1 MEFIGIIP
9 ARYESSRFPGK
20 PLVDIH
26 GKSMIQ
32 RVYEQCLKSKLN
44 RVIVATDDKRIFDH
58 VLSFGGEVIM
68 TSNSHESGTDRI
80 AEAAKELKL
89 SADTIV
95 LNIQGDEPFIDPE
108 DINTL
113 SDCFNNE
120 GTQIA
125 TLIKVIKE
133 VDVLLNKNSPKVAL
147 GLKDQA
153 LYFSRE
159 AIPHLRGVD
168 KKDWLSKQTYYQHV
182 GIYAFKHATLKA
194 ISLLPMGVLEQS
206 EGLEQLRWLENGYT
220 IKTAQTESECIAVDS
235 PEDLERIDKKFFSE
249 S

>member
-1 MEFIGIIP
+1 MEFIAIIP

-20 PLVDIH
+20 PLVDIQ

-32 RVYEQCLKSKLN
+32 RVYEQCLKAKLN

-58 VLSFGGEVIM
+58 VLNFGGEVII
-68 TSNSHESGTDRI
+68 THSKHKSGTDRI
-80 AEAAKELKL
+80 AEAAKKLKL
-89 SADTIV
+89 SGDTII

-113 SDCFNNE
+113 SACFNDE

-133 VDVLLNKNSPKVAL
+133 VDVLLNKNSPKVAI

-159 AIPHLRGVD
+159 AIPHLIGFD
-168 KKDWLSKQTYYQHV
+168 KKDWLSKQTYFQHI

-194 ISLLPMGVLEQS
+194 LSLLPIGVLEQS

-220 IKTAQTESECIAVDS
+220 IKTTQTESECTAVDC
-235 PEDLERIDKKFFSE
+235 PEDLERIDKKFFS
-249 S
+249 